1 MKNALKTKVSIVQK
15 FKILPI
21 LGVVAFGVIIAFV
34 LFYLTIPKTSIAGS
48 SHQYPSMSF
57 HDPVVISGIDG
68 QVNAVYK
75 FSDVSTGIDAHIKII
90 SFYNGASVSTMDNFA
105 GGYYDAWQPFIN
117 SPGNKTSWINWRITF
132 KKAGTN
138 TDTILTRLAATAIDV
153 DGDGSTLKE
162 IVGAHRVSTYSAMA
176 GAQVVVT
183 FRNDSCIAT
192 SSTNNVANIDTN
204 RTQAMFMK
212 IFNNVSTINYRTGA
226 VYGSSGS
233 QIRQN
238 SIYFKYFDMMPSPLP
253 VELISFK
260 ATKISNQQVQVSWST
275 ASEKNNDFF
284 TIERSLDGNSFI
296 EVQRV
301 KGAGNSSSTRNY
313 SIIDQEPTAGVNYY
327 RLIQT
332 DFDGTTEIFKPIV
345 VDIGKIT
352 PGISKAKVISN
363 PFIRNFSVVF
373 NSEETTQAQVILL
386 SLNGHVVYKESIDL
400 KAGKNEY
407 HFTNGDE
414 LKSGAYILK
423 IQTEIKMIVSEKV
436 VKN

>member
-1 MKNALKTKVSIVQK
+1 MRNSLKPKVTIVHK
-15 FKILPI
+15 VKLLPI
-21 LGVVAFGVIIAFV
+21 LGVVAFGVIIAFTA
-34 LFYLTIPKTSIAGS
+34 FYLSIPKSSVAGS
-48 SHQYPSMSF
+48 SQQYPSMSF

-117 SPGNKTSWINWRITF
+117 SPGNKTSWIDWKITF

-138 TDTILTRLAATAIDV
+138 TDTVLTRLAATAIDV
-153 DGDGSTLKE
+153 DGDGASLKE
-162 IVGAHRVSTYSAMA
+162 IIGAHRVSTYSAMA
-176 GAQVVVT
+176 GAQVVVS
-183 FRNDSCIAT
+183 FRNDSCVAT

-212 IFNNVSTINYRTGA
+212 IFNNVSSVNYRTGA
-226 VYGSSGS
+226 VNGGGSI

-238 SIYFKYFDMMPSPLP
+238 SVYFKYFDMMPSPLP
-253 VELISFK
+253 VELISFR
-260 ATKISNQQVQVSWST
+260 ATKINNEQVQVKWST

-284 TIERSLDGNSFI
+284 TIERSQDGRNFI
-296 EVQRV
+296 EVTRF
-301 KGAGNSSSTRNY
+301 KGAGNSSSPKNY
-313 SIIDQEPTAGVNYY
+313 SIIDKEPEAGVNYY

-332 DFDGTTEIFKPIV
+332 DFDGTTEVFKPIA
-345 VDIGKIT
+345 VDLGKIIPT
-352 PGISKAKVISN
+352 VAKAKVISN
-363 PFIRNFSVVF
+363 PFINNFSVVF
-373 NSEETTQAQVILL
+373 TAEETIQAQVILL
-386 SLNGHVVYKESIDL
+386 SLNGHVVYKERIDL
-400 KAGKNEY
+400 EVGKNEF

-423 IQTEIKMIVSEKV
+423 IQTDTKVLVTEKV